1 MPKTTITFEDTV
13 YLPDLV
19 DREITLSNS
28 ALIDLRNFRIRGGL
42 LRRSDGYI
50 DPLAL
55 FVPPTG
61 TQTLTGN
68 PVFATN
74 MNFTNNA
81 EIVYLATDIPDSP
94 GSHNRFY
101 KVTPTDDGRGIVDRV
116 VTLGGNDVTLDDGSP
131 YLWSSFNWGET
142 TVFHNPRYPPY
153 YLTAG
158 TAENDYDFTG
168 MPGWDTNDF
177 TDFMFPL
184 NAIIVGL
191 GFRGDT
197 PAMAGIQSDRVI
209 ITSNRI
215 TQFNEFP
222 TWELGTDT
230 ASTSGIYPID
240 GFADGSLITGGPLEN
255 FAIAY
260 TDSNAIRIDEEGGIL
275 TLSTIH
281 SDAGVLSKNSWC
293 QIPNQHFVVAN
304 NQIYVTDGNAKQI
317 IGQDKWSTTFF
328 SNINKE
334 RLEEVQCVYNPRH
347 HAVWIK
353 IPVGNT
359 DNEIWVY
366 DVDAG
371 QIETVLTDQQEG
383 NWLFFTTEGLPLTS
397 LNTTAELPFD
407 PADEL
412 YSTDG
417 RAFLNHM
424 IMMGSDGT
432 TGSFYVH
439 ELGDT
444 YNGASIDALA
454 RRDKHTPAD
463 AYAKQEVMQIDPY
476 YTGEGSLRV
485 TVGGGDN
492 PGEVTF
498 YYISRDLV
506 SGRDQKMD
514 VRFPAHTYLGIMWE
528 TSDRLSL
535 SGYQV
540 AVRERYKR

>member
-81 EIVYLATDIPDSP
+81 EIAYLGTGVVEMTPDGPAT
-94 GSHNRFY
+94 HNRFY
-101 KVTPTDDGRGIVDRV
+101 KVTPTDDGSGIIDTAL
-116 VTLGGNDVTLDDGSP
+116 TLGGNPHTFDGGSP
-131 YLWSSFNWGET
+131 YLWSAFNWGET
-142 TVFHNPRYPPY
+142 TVFHHPDFAPNSLLAGVSNTD
-153 YLTAG
+153 LTP
-158 TAENDYDFTG
+158 
-168 MPGWDTNDF
+168 MLGWDTSDR

-293 QIPNQHFVVAN
+293 QIPNNHFVVAN

-454 RRDKHTPAD
+454 HRNQTHPCLLYTSPSPRD
-463 AYAKQEVMQIDPY
+463 
-476 YTGEGSLRV
+476 S
-485 TVGGGDN
+485 
-492 PGEVTF
+492 
-498 YYISRDLV
+498 
-506 SGRDQKMD
+506 
-514 VRFPAHTYLGIMWE
+514 
-528 TSDRLSL
+528 
-535 SGYQV
+535 
-540 AVRERYKR
+540 